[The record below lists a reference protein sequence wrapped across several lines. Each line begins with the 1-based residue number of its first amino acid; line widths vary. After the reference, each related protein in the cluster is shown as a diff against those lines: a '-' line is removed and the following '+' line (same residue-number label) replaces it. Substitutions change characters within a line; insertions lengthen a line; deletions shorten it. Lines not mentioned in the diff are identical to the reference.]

1 MAIMQLFH
9 VIKTIVHAV
18 HVYNIGKE
26 TYEGIKHTHEHIR
39 EKNAKKRNMIIC
51 KSCHN
56 EIPDYHTYH
65 CPKCKGKPT

>member
-1 MAIMQLFH
+1 MAIMQLLH
-9 VIKTIVHAV
+9 AIKTIYHAY
-18 HVYNIGKE
+18 HIGKSAC
-26 TYEGIKHTHEHIR
+26 EGIKHTHEYIR